1 MCSSGRNKRWN
12 LFLVI
17 VLINSVFMIMK
28 INSNNNN
35 HHNQPA
41 FTLIELLV
49 VIAIIGILT
58 ALAVVSLQNSR
69 RSARDAKRLSD
80 VKQIQIALEL
90 YYQDNSIYPPTLI
103 PGETL
108 SSNTITYME
117 TIPYPPTTLDGDCST
132 TSYIYSTSNDYTYY
146 NIHFCISNNIGSLP
160 AGQVV
165 ASPRGLGTWTC
176 GERLL
181 DDRDNQSY
189 ATIQIGSQ
197 CWMQENMNIGEMI
210 EGSINQSNNSVIEK
224 YCYNND
230 SSDCDLYG
238 GLYQW
243 NEAMNGTTTEGAQ
256 GICPDGWH
264 IPTDAEWTELTDY
277 INSNISYRCDGTNNY
292 IAKSL
297 ASNYGWIPDTAT
309 CAVGNN
315 QSTNNATGFNGL
327 PAGYRHYTDG
337 AFINRRSNAYFWLS
351 SPSGADAHLRR
362 LGYYSPEVIPY
373 TNERAVGFSVR
384 CLKTD

>member
-1 MCSSGRNKRWN
+1 MKKIYNKN
-12 LFLVI
+12 K
-17 VLINSVFMIMK
+17 S
-28 INSNNNN
+28 
-35 HHNQPA
+35 A

-58 ALAVVSLQNSR
+58 ALAVVSLQNLR

-90 YYQDNSIYPPTLI
+90 YYQDNGIYPPTLI

-132 TSYIYSTSNDYTYY
+132 TSYIYSTSNDNTYY

-160 AGQVV
+160 AGNIV

-189 ATIQIGSQ
+189 ATVQIGSQ
-197 CWMQENMNIGEMI
+197 CWMAENLNIGTMVQNTVTTTAE
-210 EGSINQSNNSVIEK
+210 VTAIEK
-224 YCYNND
+224 YCYSNLESN
-230 SSDCDLYG
+230 CDIYG

-243 NEAMNGTTTEGAQ
+243 DEAMNYVETEGAQ

-264 IPTDAEWTELTDY
+264 IPSSTEWTVLTDY
-277 INSNISYRCDGTNNY
+277 VNSNIGYRCNGINNY
-292 IAKSL
+292 ITKSL
-297 ASNYGWIPDTAT
+297 ASAYDWNSTTTLCVI
-309 CAVGNN
+309 GNN
-315 QSTNNATGFNGL
+315 QSTNNITGFNAL
-327 PAGYRHYTDG
+327 PAGIRRYTDG
-337 AFINRRSNAYFWLS
+337 AFISLRSHAYFWLS
-351 SPSGADAHLRR
+351 SPSGTNAPNRR
-362 LGYYSPEVIPY
+362 LYYHLPEVGSGTDY
-373 TNERAVGFSVR
+373 RAYGFSVR

>member
-1 MCSSGRNKRWN
+1 MKTNNKQ
-12 LFLVI
+12 
-17 VLINSVFMIMK
+17 
-28 INSNNNN
+28 NN
-35 HHNQPA
+35 NQPA

-69 RSARDAKRLSD
+69 RSARDAKRISD
-80 VKQIQIALEL
+80 VKQLQIALEL
-90 YYQDNSIYPPTLI
+90 YYQDNSSYPATLT

-160 AGQVV
+160 AGEVV

-181 DDRDNQSY
+181 DNRDNQSY
-189 ATIQIGSQ
+189 ATVQIGSQ
-197 CWMQENMNIGEMI
+197 CWMQENLNIGTI
-210 EGSINQSNNSVIEK
+210 KSDAATTTDNGIIEK
-224 YCYNND
+224 YCYDDDD
-230 SSDCDLYG
+230 SNCGIYG

-243 NEAMNGTTTEGAQ
+243 NEAMNYVETESAQ
-256 GICPDGWH
+256 GICPSGWH
-264 IPTDAEWTELTDY
+264 IPTDAEWTELTGY

-315 QSTNNATGFNGL
+315 QSTNNATGFNAL
-327 PAGYRHYTDG
+327 PAGYRDL
-337 AFINRRSNAYFWLS
+337 NRYFVNKSRNADFWASSGSGESAYVRLIMHGSISISNVYDKKFYSLS
-351 SPSGADAHLRR
+351 L
-362 LGYYSPEVIPY
+362 
-373 TNERAVGFSVR
+373 R
-384 CLKTD
+384 CLKNN

>member
-1 MCSSGRNKRWN
+1 MLN
-12 LFLVI
+12 
-17 VLINSVFMIMK
+17 IN
-28 INSNNNN
+28 NRQ
-35 HHNQPA
+35 NQPA

-90 YYQDNSIYPPTLI
+90 YYQDNNSYPPTLL

-132 TSYIYSTSNDYTYY
+132 TSYIYSTSNDNTYY

-181 DDRDNQSY
+181 DNRDNQSY
-189 ATIQIGSQ
+189 ATVQIGSQ
-197 CWMQENMNIGEMI
+197 CWMAENLNIGTMVQNTVTTTAE
-210 EGSINQSNNSVIEK
+210 VTAIEK
-224 YCYNND
+224 YCYDDDD
-230 SSDCDLYG
+230 SNCGIYG

-243 NEAMNGTTTEGAQ
+243 NEAMNYVETPGAQ

-264 IPTDAEWTELTDY
+264 IPSSTEWTVLTDHIKSNPNY
-277 INSNISYRCDGTNNY
+277 ICNGNQSY
-292 IAKSL
+292 IAKAL
-297 ASNYGWIPDTAT
+297 ASSYDWYTHTND
-309 CAVGNN
+309 CAIGNN
-315 QSTNNATGFNGL
+315 LSANNATGFNAL
-327 PAGYRHYTDG
+327 PAGYRYYTDG
-337 AFINRRSNAYFWLS
+337 AFNNRRSYAYFWLS
-351 SPSGADAHLRR
+351 SPGAYRR
-362 LGYYSPEVIPY
+362 LYYDSPEVNPY
-373 TNERAVGFSVR
+373 TSNRAFGFSVR

>member
-1 MCSSGRNKRWN
+1 MNK
-12 LFLVI
+12 
-17 VLINSVFMIMK
+17 
-28 INSNNNN
+28 NN
-35 HHNQPA
+35 PA

-90 YYQDNSIYPPTLI
+90 YYQDNSIYPATLT

-132 TSYIYSTSNDYTYY
+132 TSYIYSTSNDNTYY

-160 AGQVV
+160 AGEVV

-189 ATIQIGSQ
+189 ATVQIGSQ
-197 CWMQENMNIGEMI
+197 CWMQENLNIGQMVSSTVEQI
-210 EGSINQSNNSVIEK
+210 NNSIIEK
-224 YCYNND
+224 YCYDN
-230 SSDCDLYG
+230 SSTDCDIYG

-243 NEAMNGTTTEGAQ
+243 NEAMNYVETEGAQ
-256 GICPDGWH
+256 DICPDGWH
-264 IPTDAEWTELTDY
+264 IPTVNDWQTLTTIVSANPNY
-277 INSNISYRCDGTNNY
+277 ICNGNQGY
-292 IAKSL
+292 IAKAL
-297 ASNYGWIPDTAT
+297 ASSYDWNTHTND
-309 CAVGNN
+309 CAIGNN
-315 QSTNNATGFNGL
+315 LLTNNATGFNAL
-327 PAGYRHYTDG
+327 PAGYRSDTGG
-337 AFINRRSNAYFWLS
+337 AFNNRRSNAYLWLS
-351 SPSGADAHLRR
+351 SPSGTNAHNRR
-362 LGYYSPEVIPY
+362 LDYNLPEVSPY
-373 TNERAVGFSVR
+373 TYKRANGLSVR